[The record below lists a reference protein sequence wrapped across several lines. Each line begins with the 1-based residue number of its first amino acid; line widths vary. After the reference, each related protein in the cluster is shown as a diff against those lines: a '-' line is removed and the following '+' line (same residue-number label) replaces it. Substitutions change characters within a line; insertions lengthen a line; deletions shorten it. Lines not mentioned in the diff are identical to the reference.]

1 LAFASGAFRFGFFS
15 CGRTGDNALWEFL
28 CSRFAVPL
36 LERLIRDLSIDEKLR
51 ELPSLGLAFKGH
63 RSS

>member
-1 LAFASGAFRFGFFS
+1 LAFASGAFRFGFFP